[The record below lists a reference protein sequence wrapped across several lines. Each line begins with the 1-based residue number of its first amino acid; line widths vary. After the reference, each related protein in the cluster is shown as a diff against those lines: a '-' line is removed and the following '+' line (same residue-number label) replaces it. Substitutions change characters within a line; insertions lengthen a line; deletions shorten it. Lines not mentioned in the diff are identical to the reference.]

1 MGSLHAVITGGSSG
15 IGLALARK
23 LAAAGYDLS
32 LIARRKGLLDEA
44 AAEIA
49 RGFVRPG
56 QRVCVFPADVADA
69 AAAEGAVAAAI
80 AALGPPDLVVT
91 SAGIAIP
98 GYFEEVPTAVFE
110 RTMAVNYFGTL
121 YVLRAALPA
130 MRARRQGRIVLVSS
144 GAALTGI
151 FGYGAYGPSKFAVR
165 GLAET
170 LQAELRAD
178 DIAVSIAYP
187 PDTETPQLVE
197 EEKTKPDETKRITS
211 VAATWSADAVA
222 AAILA
227 GIERGAF
234 AITPG
239 ATLTLMRRLPGLAI
253 PLLRWYCDRLVA
265 GVRAKRRREGA
276 RPRTAVSAVEG

>member
-49 RGFVRPG
+49 RGFARPG
-56 QRVCVFPADVADA
+56 QRVRVFPADVADA
-69 AAAEGAVAAAI
+69 AAAEAAVAAAI
-80 AALGPPDLVVT
+80 AVLGPPDLVVT

-98 GYFEEVPTAVFE
+98 GYFEEVPTEIFE

-130 MRARRQGRIVLVSS
+130 MRARRQGRVVLVSS

-170 LQAELRAD
+170 LQAELKAD
-178 DIAVSIAYP
+178 NVAVSIAYP

-197 EEKTKPDETKRITS
+197 EEKTKPAETKRITS

-227 GIERGAF
+227 GVERGAF

-239 ATLTLMRRLPGLAI
+239 ATLTLMRRLPGLVI

-265 GVRAKRRREGA
+265 GVRAKRSRA
-276 RPRTAVSAVEG
+276 ALSPVEG